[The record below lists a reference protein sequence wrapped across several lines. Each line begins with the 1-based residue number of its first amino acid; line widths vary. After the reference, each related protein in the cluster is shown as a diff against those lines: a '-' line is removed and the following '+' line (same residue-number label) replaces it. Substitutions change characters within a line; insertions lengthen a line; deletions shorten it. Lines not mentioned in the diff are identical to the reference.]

1 MNLKDKI
8 FLLIVVGFIVGGSY
22 IWYTYTEIT
31 ERMIQMEKEHETHI
45 DQVNKEFRKNLKT
58 LDLQFIGRGKH
69 VRQAQK
75 DIVSNRELILSKSDS
90 LGSLIEDV
98 AYDLNELSRNV
109 DKHFI
114 SVEQNIRDIEESF
127 DSQRRRINRRPSD
140 IEQNVSTLQTGLKE
154 IEALSIIQTEKA
166 KAKEKAQKDKKE

>member
-8 FLLIVVGFIVGGSY
+8 FILIVVGLIVGGGY

-31 ERMIQMEKEHETHI
+31 ERMIQMEKEQETHV
-45 DQVNKEFRKNLKT
+45 DQVNKEFRKDLKT

-69 VRQAQK
+69 VRKAQK
-75 DIVSNRELILSKSDS
+75 DIISNRELILSKSDS
-90 LGSLIEDV
+90 LGSLIDDV
-98 AYDLNELSRNV
+98 AYNLNELSRDV

-127 DSQRRRINRRPSD
+127 DSQRRRINRRFSD
-140 IEQNVSTLQTGLKE
+140 IEQSLSTLQTGLKE
-154 IEALSIIQTEKA
+154 IESLGIIQTEKA
-166 KAKEKAQKDKKE
+166 KAKEKEEEEE

>member
-8 FLLIVVGFIVGGSY
+8 FILIVVGLIVGGGY

-31 ERMIQMEKEHETHI
+31 ERMIQMEKEQETHV
-45 DQVNKEFRKNLKT
+45 DQVNKEFRKDLKT

-69 VRQAQK
+69 VRKAQK
-75 DIVSNRELILSKSDS
+75 DIISNRELILSKSDS
-90 LGSLIEDV
+90 LGSLIDDV
-98 AYDLNELSRNV
+98 AYNLNELSREV

-127 DSQRRRINRRPSD
+127 DSQRRRINRRFSD
-140 IEQNVSTLQTGLKE
+140 IDQSLSTLRTGLKE
-154 IEALSIIQTEKA
+154 IESLGIIQTEKA
-166 KAKEKAQKDKKE
+166 KAKEKEEEEEEE

>member
-31 ERMIQMEKEHETHI
+31 ERMIQMEKAHETHI
-45 DQVNKEFRKNLKT
+45 DQVNKEFRKDLKT
-58 LDLQFIGRGKH
+58 LDLRFIGRGKH

-75 DIVSNRELILSKSDS
+75 DIVSHRELILSKSDS
-90 LGSLIEDV
+90 LGSRIEDV

-109 DKHFI
+109 D
-114 SVEQNIRDIEESF
+114 
-127 DSQRRRINRRPSD
+127 
-140 IEQNVSTLQTGLKE
+140 
-154 IEALSIIQTEKA
+154 
-166 KAKEKAQKDKKE
+166 

>member
-8 FLLIVVGFIVGGSY
+8 FILIVVGLILGGGY

-31 ERMIQMEKEHETHI
+31 ERMIQMEKEQETHV
-45 DQVNKEFRKNLKT
+45 DQVNKEFRKDLKT

-69 VRQAQK
+69 VRKAQK
-75 DIVSNRELILSKSDS
+75 DIISNRELILSKSDS
-90 LGSLIEDV
+90 LGSLIDDV
-98 AYDLNELSRNV
+98 AYNLNELSRDV

-127 DSQRRRINRRPSD
+127 DSQRRRINRRFSD
-140 IEQNVSTLQTGLKE
+140 IEQSLSTLRTGLKE
-154 IEALSIIQTEKA
+154 IESLGIIQTEKA
-166 KAKEKAQKDKKE
+166 KEKEKE

>member
-8 FLLIVVGFIVGGSY
+8 FILIVVGLILGGGY

-31 ERMIQMEKEHETHI
+31 ERMIQMENEQETHV
-45 DQVNKEFRKNLKT
+45 DQVNKEFRKGLKT

-69 VRQAQK
+69 VRKAQK
-75 DIVSNRELILSKSDS
+75 DIISNRELILSKSDS
-90 LGSLIEDV
+90 LGNLIDDV
-98 AYDLNELSRNV
+98 AYNLNELSRDV

-127 DSQRRRINRRPSD
+127 DSQRRRINRRFSD
-140 IEQNVSTLQTGLKE
+140 IEQSLSTLRTGLKE
-154 IEALSIIQTEKA
+154 IESLGIIQTEKA
-166 KAKEKAQKDKKE
+166 KEKEKEEE

>member
-31 ERMIQMEKEHETHI
+31 ERMIQMEKEHEIHI
-45 DQVNKEFRKNLKT
+45 DQVNKEFRKDLKT

-90 LGSLIEDV
+90 LGNLIEDV

-127 DSQRRRINRRPSD
+127 DSQRRRISRRISD

-166 KAKEKAQKDKKE
+166 KSEKSKKE

>member
-8 FLLIVVGFIVGGSY
+8 FLFIVVGFLVGGSY

-31 ERMIQMEKEHETHI
+31 ERMTQMEKEHETHI
-45 DQVNKEFRKNLKT
+45 DQVNKEFRKDLKT

-75 DIVSNRELILSKSDS
+75 DIVSNHELILSKSDS

-114 SVEQNIRDIEESF
+114 AVEQNIRDIEESF
-127 DSQRRRINRRPSD
+127 DSQRRRINRRISD
-140 IEQNVSTLQTGLKE
+140 IEQSVSTLQTGLKE
-154 IEALSIIQTEKA
+154 IEVLSIIQTEKA
-166 KAKEKAQKDKKE
+166 KEEEKKKE

>member
-45 DQVNKEFRKNLKT
+45 DQVNKEFRKDLKT

-90 LGSLIEDV
+90 LGGLIKDV
-98 AYDLNELSRNV
+98 AYNLNELSRDV

-127 DSQRRRINRRPSD
+127 DSQRRRINRRFSD
-140 IEQNVSTLQTGLKE
+140 IEQSLSTLQTGLKE
-154 IEALSIIQTEKA
+154 IESLGIIQTEKA
-166 KAKEKAQKDKKE
+166 KEKEEE

>member
-8 FLLIVVGFIVGGSY
+8 FILIVVGLILGGGY

-31 ERMIQMEKEHETHI
+31 ERMIQMEKEQETHV
-45 DQVNKEFRKNLKT
+45 DQVNIEFRKGLKT

-69 VRQAQK
+69 VRKAQK
-75 DIVSNRELILSKSDS
+75 DIISNRELILSKSDS
-90 LGSLIEDV
+90 LGSLIDDV
-98 AYDLNELSRNV
+98 AYNLNELSRDV

-127 DSQRRRINRRPSD
+127 DSQRRRINRRFSD
-140 IEQNVSTLQTGLKE
+140 IEQSLSTLRTGLKE
-154 IEALSIIQTEKA
+154 IESLGIIQTEKA
-166 KAKEKAQKDKKE
+166 KAKEKEEEEE

>member
-8 FLLIVVGFIVGGSY
+8 FILIVVGLILGGGY

-31 ERMIQMEKEHETHI
+31 ERMILMENEQETHV
-45 DQVNKEFRKNLKT
+45 DQVNKEFRKGLKT

-69 VRQAQK
+69 VRKAQK
-75 DIVSNRELILSKSDS
+75 DIISNRELILSKSDS
-90 LGSLIEDV
+90 LGNLIDDV
-98 AYDLNELSRNV
+98 AYNLNELSRDV

-127 DSQRRRINRRPSD
+127 DSQRRRINRRFSD
-140 IEQNVSTLQTGLKE
+140 IEQSLSTLRTGLKE
-154 IEALSIIQTEKA
+154 IESLGIIQTEKA
-166 KAKEKAQKDKKE
+166 KEKEKEEE